1 MIPGNN
7 QKHKIQRE
15 LFNKFNELIL
25 DDENQFK
32 DMRLDDQKDDDQLKK
47 FQEIEKTIIIIIKD
61 FIKIFGKLLK
71 K

>member
-1 MIPGNN
+1 
-7 QKHKIQRE
+7 
-15 LFNKFNELIL
+15 
-25 DDENQFK
+25 
-32 DMRLDDQKDDDQLKK
+32 MRLDDQKDDDQLKK